1 MMTDKQID
9 NAIEIITTWMTSKV
23 KEANKKGVVIGLSGG
38 LDSAVV
44 AILAKIAFDNN
55 ILCINMPCW
64 SNPQDKYDAE
74 TLSEEFDLPFKVI
87 ELDDAYEDI
96 RFKLK
101 DDTDKVTK
109 VMEGNIKARLRMTT
123 LYLYAQLNDYLV
135 LGTTNKSEYNIGY
148 GTKWGDSACDL
159 LPIADIYKTDLYDI
173 AKTLEIPDEILSKK
187 PSAGLWEGQTDE
199 DELGFS
205 YEVLDQY
212 LKTEEIDDKEIQKK
226 IDKMILS
233 TEHKREP
240 IPACMICLI

>member
-1 MMTDKQID
+1 MLTDEQID
-9 NAIEIITTWMTSKV
+9 NAIEVITTWMTSKV

-44 AILAKIAFDNN
+44 AVLAKLAFDNN

-74 TLSEEFDLPFKVI
+74 SLSEDFDLPFKVV
-87 ELDDAYEDI
+87 ELDGTYEAL
-96 RFKLK
+96 RFNLK
-101 DDTDKVTK
+101 NDTDKVTK

-173 AKTLEIPDEILSKK
+173 AKALEIPDEILSKK

-205 YEVLDQY
+205 YEILDQY
-212 LKTEEIDDKEIQKK
+212 LRTEEIDDKEIQKK

>member
-1 MMTDKQID
+1 MLTDEQID
-9 NAIEIITTWMTSKV
+9 NVIEVITTWMTFKV

-44 AILAKIAFDNN
+44 AILAKLAFDNN

-74 TLSEEFDLPFKVI
+74 SLSEDFDLPFKVV
-87 ELDDAYEDI
+87 ELDGAYEAL
-96 RFKLK
+96 RFNLK
-101 DDTDKVTK
+101 NDTDKVTK

-173 AKTLEIPDEILSKK
+173 ARALEIPEEILSKK

-226 IDKMILS
+226 IDKMIIS

-240 IPACMICLI
+240 IPACMICLF

>member
-1 MMTDKQID
+1 MLTDEQID

-101 DDTDKVTK
+101 NDTDKVTK
-109 VMEGNIKARLRMTT
+109 VMEGNIKAILRMTN

-173 AKTLEIPDEILSKK
+173 ARALEIPEEILTKK
-187 PSAGLWEGQTDE
+187 PSAGLWKGQTDE

-205 YEVLDQY
+205 YEVLDHY
-212 LKTEEIDDKEIQKK
+212 LKTEEIEDKEIQKK
-226 IDKMILS
+226 IDRMIIS

-240 IPACMICLI
+240 IPACMICLF

>member
-1 MMTDKQID
+1 MLTDEQID

-101 DDTDKVTK
+101 NDTDKVTK

-173 AKTLEIPDEILSKK
+173 ARALEIPEEILTKK
-187 PSAGLWEGQTDE
+187 PSAGLWKGHTDE

-205 YEVLDQY
+205 YEVLDHY
-212 LKTEEIDDKEIQKK
+212 LKTEEIEDKEIQKK
-226 IDKMILS
+226 IDRMIIS

-240 IPACMICLI
+240 IPACMICLF

>member
-1 MMTDKQID
+1 MLTDEQID

-101 DDTDKVTK
+101 NDTDKVTK

-173 AKTLEIPDEILSKK
+173 ARALEIPEEILTKK
-187 PSAGLWEGQTDE
+187 PSAGLWKGQTDE

-205 YEVLDQY
+205 YEVLDHY
-212 LKTEEIDDKEIQKK
+212 LKTEEIEDKEIQKK
-226 IDKMILS
+226 IDRMIIS

-240 IPACMICLI
+240 IPACMICLF

>member
-1 MMTDKQID
+1 MLTDKQID
-9 NAIEIITTWMTSKV
+9 NAIEVITTWMTSKV

-44 AILAKIAFDNN
+44 AILAKLAFDNN

-74 TLSEEFDLPFKVI
+74 SLSEDFDLPFKVV
-87 ELDDAYEDI
+87 ELDGAYEAL
-96 RFKLK
+96 RFNLK
-101 DDTDKVTK
+101 NDTDKVTK

-173 AKTLEIPDEILSKK
+173 AKALEIPDEILSKK

-205 YEVLDQY
+205 YEILDQY
-212 LKTEEIDDKEIQKK
+212 LKTEEIEDKEIQKK

>member
-1 MMTDKQID
+1 MLTDEQID

-44 AILAKIAFDNN
+44 AILAKLAFDNN

-74 TLSEEFDLPFKVI
+74 SLSEDFDLPFKVV
-87 ELDDAYEDI
+87 ELDDAYEAL
-96 RFKLK
+96 RFNLK
-101 DDTDKVTK
+101 NDTDKVTK

-173 AKTLEIPDEILSKK
+173 AKALEIPDEILSKK
-187 PSAGLWEGQTDE
+187 PSAGLWEDQTDE

-205 YEVLDQY
+205 YEVLD
-212 LKTEEIDDKEIQKK
+212 ISI
-226 IDKMILS
+226 
-233 TEHKREP
+233 
-240 IPACMICLI
+240 

>member
-1 MMTDKQID
+1 MLTDEQID
-9 NAIEIITTWMTSKV
+9 NTIEIITTWITSKV

-44 AILAKIAFDNN
+44 AILAKLAFDNN

-74 TLSEEFDLPFKVI
+74 SLSEDFDLPFKVV
-87 ELDDAYEDI
+87 ELDGAYEAL
-96 RFKLK
+96 RFNLK
-101 DDTDKVTK
+101 NDTDKVTK

-173 AKTLEIPDEILSKK
+173 ARALEIPEEILSKK

-226 IDKMILS
+226 IDKMIIS

-240 IPACMICLI
+240 IPACMICLF

>member
-1 MMTDKQID
+1 MMTDEQID

-44 AILAKIAFDNN
+44 AILAKIAFNN

-64 SNPQDKYDAE
+64 SNSQDKYDAE
-74 TLSEEFDLPFKVI
+74 TLSEEFDLPFKVV
-87 ELDDAYEDI
+87 ELDGVYEAL
-96 RFKLK
+96 RFNLK
-101 DDTDKVTK
+101 NDTDKVTK

-173 AKTLEIPDEILSKK
+173 ARALEIPEEILTKK

-205 YEVLDQY
+205 YEVLDRY
-212 LKTEEIDDKEIQKK
+212 LKTEEIEDKEIQKK
-226 IDKMILS
+226 IDRMIIS

-240 IPACMICLI
+240 IPACMICLF